1 MVKILITGGAG
12 FIGSSLCDQL
22 IKRSYFVYILDN
34 LSTGKKTN
42 IPNHKN
48 VKFINVDVNNKVKLI
63 SKTKNLKIDY
73 IFHFAACVGV
83 LRTLNNPLVVLNDIN
98 GFKNIFSLSK
108 SKKIKRIF
116 FSSSSEVYGEGKGY
130 AQNEE
135 KTPLNS
141 RLTYAV
147 VKNIGESFCKAYLKE
162 YKINY
167 TIFRFFNTYGPKQSS
182 DFVISKF
189 LKQAKSNKKITI
201 YGNGRQ
207 SRTFCY
213 IDDTTKAIVNC
224 LTKRLYIN
232 NTVNIGNNKVVN
244 MYKLA
249 NIIKDISNSKSKI
262 VFVKA
267 LKEGDMLTR
276 KPDIK
281 KMKKL
286 LNTEYI
292 SLSSGIKTILNQYD
306 KK

>member
-22 IKRSYFVYILDN
+22 IKRNYFVYILDN

-48 VKFINVDVNNKVKLI
+48 VKFINVDVNSKTKLI

-83 LRTLNNPLVVLNDIN
+83 LRTINNPLAVLNDIN

-116 FSSSSEVYGEGKGY
+116 FSSSSEVYGEGRGY

-147 VKNIGESFCKAYLKE
+147 VKNIGESFCKAFFKE

-189 LKQAKSNKKITI
+189 LKQAISNKNITI
-201 YGNGRQ
+201 YGSGNQ

-213 IDDTTKAIVNC
+213 IDDTTRVIINC
-224 LTKRLYIN
+224 LTRRLYIN
-232 NTVNIGNNKVVN
+232 DTVNIGNNKVVN

-249 NIIKDISNSKSKI
+249 NIIKNITNSKSKI
-262 VFVKA
+262 IFIKP
-267 LKEGDMLTR
+267 LKEGDMLKR
-276 KPDIK
+276 KPDVK

-286 LNTEYI
+286 LKTKYI
-292 SLSSGIKTILNQYD
+292 SLPLGIKRIINHYEN
-306 KK
+306 K